1 MCLVYNIFLHRQT
14 HKIHCRFSRFK
25 LKTLIHCKTVLT
37 TILLWFWFLF
47 HPPQECWNISIIL
60 QIFFIFFVFREPFL
74 ETFGSPRRRT
84 KMHAVCFSRSGCKR
98 WCFSENVRI
107 LFGNLSAFRDHW
119 EKRVEERERKEA
131 REGSGEGGKNIFLV
145 ALVGSKQKS
154 VAPQVPRVPSK
165 NNWYVFPRCSHP
177 VTPST
182 PLFSLFSLIFL
193 ILTTDWDVNSV
204 SLSLFFSSRCVSPM
218 VCSRNRVNPQAA
230 ENS

>member
-1 MCLVYNIFLHRQT
+1 MCLVYFFASAN
-14 HKIHCRFSRFK
+14 KIHCRFSRFK

-131 REGSGEGGKNIFLV
+131 REGSREEGKNIFLV
-145 ALVGSKQKS
+145 ALVGS
-154 VAPQVPRVPSK
+154 RSK
-165 NNWYVFPRCSHP
+165 NPSLRRYHAYPLKITDTFFHVVAIRLHHP
-177 VTPST
+177 
-182 PLFSLFSLIFL
+182 PLC
-193 ILTTDWDVNSV
+193 
-204 SLSLFFSSRCVSPM
+204 SRCFPSFFWF
-218 VCSRNRVNPQAA
+218 
-230 ENS
+230 